1 MRTIKFRAWDKK
13 DKVWIQEFH
22 LTSYGKLLVWEDE
35 NESYS
40 KPMFDIILQQFTGLL
55 DKNGKEIYEGDLIKH
70 DLWGITEIVWE
81 HGMFRGSNYENSK
94 NKKWNELIDVTLADH
109 QLQRCRI
116 IGNVFENKNLL
127 VPPKTQRYE
136 KTNREREDGL

>member
-94 NKKWNELIDVTLADH
+94 NKKWNE
-109 QLQRCRI
+109 
-116 IGNVFENKNLL
+116 
-127 VPPKTQRYE
+127 
-136 KTNREREDGL
+136 RERACRADELDRSSGSRKAWKSCQYL